1 MIIMQIINNNKK
13 INLKISTKLFLLK
26 LLTLFAGHEYYG
38 NSFIQ
43 EKFIQ

>member
-1 MIIMQIINNNKK
+1 MIIMQIIKK
-13 INLKISTKLFLLK
+13 KDQFKISTKLSLLK
-26 LLTLFAGHEYYG
+26 LLTLFAGHEYYR

>member
-1 MIIMQIINNNKK
+1 MIIMQIIKK
-13 INLKISTKLFLLK
+13 KKGQFNISTKLFLLK
-26 LLTLFAGHEYYG
+26 LLTLFAGHEYYR

>member
-1 MIIMQIINNNKK
+1 MIIMQIINKKK